1 VAQKK
6 KTQKKQSGVRRFYR
20 ETIAELRKVTWPTLA
35 EARRLTSIVV
45 VVIFLMAVFLTI
57 FDYIFSELIALILRI
72 A

>member
-6 KTQKKQSGVRRFYR
+6 KTPKKQGGIRRFYR
-20 ETIAELRKVTWPTLA
+20 ETVAELRKVSWPTLP

-45 VVIFLMAVFLTI
+45 VVIFTMAAFLTI
-57 FDYIFSELIALILRI
+57 FDYIFSRMFALILG